1 MTHSATT
8 EPRRARRA
16 ESGGGRRRARKGRRR
31 WGRIVLLSLLVL
43 LLAAGGT
50 GYWLYRGLDGNID
63 GVDLDEALG
72 DDRPEKL
79 PTSGQ
84 NLLVLGSDSRAGDNA
99 SLGTGKVSG
108 ARSDT
113 ALVVHIPEGRD
124 QAVAVSI
131 PRDTLV
137 SRPECTASDGTAHPA
152 ADRVMFNSVYSLA
165 GPACVV
171 KTVEKMSGV
180 RMDHYMEIDFA
191 GFKGL
196 VDAIGGVTV
205 TVDEPIRDSASGL
218 DLSAGTH
225 RLNGTE
231 SLAFVRTRHG
241 VGDGSDLGRIG
252 LQQQFM
258 IALLSEI
265 KQQDLLG
272 SPTKTYKI
280 ADTLTSALTTDS
292 ELASLTSLADF
303 ARSMNGVDPASMET
317 IMLPVAY
324 DKTDP
329 NRVVAAEPQATEL
342 WKAIRSDSP
351 VPSPPRSPRR
361 PAADRAGPPAAGRQC
376 PSVCHRVRARPV
388 PGSWRA
394 TFGTPSGPSSATTT
408 RPRPSRARAGAPW
421 QGSASAYHQKPPAS
435 FSVPPMPSTAVPSW
449 SR

>member
-1 MTHSATT
+1 MTTPTVDSPSRSHRS
-8 EPRRARRA
+8 PRRAP
-16 ESGGGRRRARKGRRR
+16 RRRRRTGR
-31 WGRIVLLSLLVL
+31 WILLSLAVLV
-43 LLAAGGT
+43 AAGAGT
-50 GYWLYRGLDGNID
+50 GYWLYRDLDGNIQ
-63 GVDLDEALG
+63 GVDIDKAIG

-84 NLLVLGSDSRAGDNA
+84 NILILGSDSRAGANG
-99 SLGTGKVSG
+99 SLGTGKVAG

-113 ALVVHIPEGRD
+113 ALVMHIPEGRTR
-124 QAVAVSI
+124 AVAVSI

-137 SRPECTASDGTAHPA
+137 TRPECTTADGDEVPSAE
-152 ADRVMFNSVYSLA
+152 RVMFNSVYSQV

-205 TVDEPIRDSASGL
+205 TVDQDIHDPSSGL
-218 DLSAGTH
+218 DLTEGTH
-225 RLNGTE
+225 KLDGTQ

-258 IALLSEI
+258 TALLSEI

-280 ADTLTSALTTDS
+280 ADELTAALTTDS
-292 ELASLTSLADF
+292 ELASLTKLAEFGRSL
-303 ARSMNGVDPASMET
+303 NGVDPASMET

-329 NRVVAAEPQATEL
+329 NRVVAAEPQASTL
-342 WKAIRSDSP
+342 WKAIRNDEEIPESAKKSP
-351 VPSPPRSPRR
+351 
-361 PAADRAGPPAAGRQC
+361 
-376 PSVCHRVRARPV
+376 AR
-388 PGSWRA
+388 G
-394 TFGTPSGPSSATTT
+394 GTS
-408 RPRPSRARAGAPW
+408 
-421 QGSASAYHQKPPAS
+421 
-435 FSVPPMPSTAVPSW
+435 
-449 SR
+449 

>member
-16 ESGGGRRRARKGRRR
+16 APDGGRRAPRRRRR
-31 WGRIVLLSLLVL
+31 WGRIVLLSLVVL
-43 LLAAGGT
+43 LLALGGT
-50 GYWLYRGLDGNID
+50 GYWLYSGLNGNID
-63 GVDLDEALG
+63 GVDLDKALG
-72 DDRPEKL
+72 TDRPEKL

-99 SLGTGKVSG
+99 SLGTGKVAG

-113 ALVVHIPEGRD
+113 ALVVHIPEGRK

-137 SRPECTASDGTAHPA
+137 TRPECEKSDGSALPEA
-152 ADRVMFNSVYSLA
+152 ERVMFNSVYSQA

-196 VDAIGGVTV
+196 VDAIGGVPV
-205 TVDEPIRDSASGL
+205 TVEEPIKDPASGL

-225 RLNGTE
+225 TLDGTE

-241 VGDGSDLGRIG
+241 VGDGRDLGRIG
-252 LQQQFM
+252 LQQQFL
-258 IALLSEI
+258 IALLSEV
-265 KQQDLLG
+265 KKQDLLG

-280 ADTLTSALTTDS
+280 ADSLTTALTTDS
-292 ELASLTSLADF
+292 ELASLTSLAEF
-303 ARSMNGVDPASMET
+303 ARSMNGVDPATMET

-342 WKAIRSDSP
+342 WKAVRSDSDIP
-351 VPSPPRSPRR
+351 ESAKKSP
-361 PAADRAGPPAAGRQC
+361 
-376 PSVCHRVRARPV
+376 
-388 PGSWRA
+388 A
-394 TFGTPSGPSSATTT
+394 TGG
-408 RPRPSRARAGAPW
+408 
-421 QGSASAYHQKPPAS
+421 
-435 FSVPPMPSTAVPSW
+435 
-449 SR
+449 